1 MGMIKQFLD
10 LRYVKVPNLKWKQT
24 TPKRV
29 NSTGDTKY
37 VQRAG
42 HTHVIINHVPRVG
55 P

>member
-1 MGMIKQFLD
+1 MFGFKVRKSSK
-10 LRYVKVPNLKWKQT
+10 LRMEAK

-42 HTHVIINHVPRVG
+42 HTHVSINHVPRVG